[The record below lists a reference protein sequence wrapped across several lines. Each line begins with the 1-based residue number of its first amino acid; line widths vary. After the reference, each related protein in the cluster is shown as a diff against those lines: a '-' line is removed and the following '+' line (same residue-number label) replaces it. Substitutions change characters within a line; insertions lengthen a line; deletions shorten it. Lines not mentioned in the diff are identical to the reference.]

1 MANYYNELPENY
13 ELVKTIDAKNAKTVI
28 WMNVVAIV
36 LMVASIMPFLMI
48 KDYSMVDVEPK
59 EMLIGLGVLFV
70 GMIAYI
76 ILHELTHGLVY
87 KVMTKQKLTFGL
99 TLSCAFCGVPNI
111 YVTRK
116 TALLAI
122 LAPFVVFSIIFIPLI
137 ILLPANM
144 INLALV
150 IIFGIH
156 FSGCVGDLYGT
167 IVLITLKGK
176 ILMNDTGPKQTFYRE
191 INK

>member
-13 ELVKTIDAKNAKTVI
+13 ELVKIIDAKNAKTVI

-48 KDYSMVDVEPK
+48 KDFSMADVEPK

-137 ILLPANM
+137 IVLPANM

>member
-1 MANYYNELPENY
+1 MTNYYKELPENY

-137 ILLPANM
+137 IVLPANM

>member
-13 ELVKTIDAKNAKTVI
+13 ELVKIIDAKNAKTVI

>member
-1 MANYYNELPENY
+1 MPNYYKELPENY

-137 ILLPANM
+137 IVLPANM

>member
-1 MANYYNELPENY
+1 
-13 ELVKTIDAKNAKTVI
+13 
-28 WMNVVAIV
+28 
-36 LMVASIMPFLMI
+36 MVASIMPFLMI

-122 LAPFVVFSIIFIPLI
+122 LAPFVVFTIIFIPLI
-137 ILLPANM
+137 IVLPANM

>member
-137 ILLPANM
+137 IVLPANM